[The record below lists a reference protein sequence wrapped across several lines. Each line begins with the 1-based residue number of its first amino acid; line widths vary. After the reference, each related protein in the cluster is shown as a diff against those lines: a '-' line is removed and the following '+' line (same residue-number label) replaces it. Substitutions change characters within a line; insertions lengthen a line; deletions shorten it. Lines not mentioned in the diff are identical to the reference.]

1 MQTKTGPILRIIAEA
16 LSKIASVF
24 DGKPAALDPCKCVK
38 PAEVEKL
45 ATAAAHEET
54 VRQTIAA
61 ELPSEDPAPPVVP
74 PGAFVPPAPPAA
86 EQPDPPPAAEPPASP
101 PAPPVGAELDKD
113 GLPWDQRIHAGSKAL
128 NVDGTWRL
136 KRNTDPALIESVKA
150 ELKAAMSAPGPA
162 TAPPAAEQPGQASPP
177 VEQPGP
183 ASPPPPPAADD
194 LPPVSFAG
202 FVQAITKKQ
211 AAGVLTVQEVAE
223 ACQKSGLA
231 SMPLLAARADLIPVV
246 FEELR
251 KIWVTRG

>member
-24 DGKPAALDPCKCVK
+24 DGKPAALDPCKCVP

-45 ATAAAHEET
+45 ASAAAHEET

-61 ELPSEDPAPPVVP
+61 ELPAEDPAPPVVP
-74 PGAFVPPAPPAA
+74 PGAFVPPAPPTT
-86 EQPDPPPAAEPPASP
+86 EQPGPAAE
-101 PAPPVGAELDKD
+101 LDRD

-136 KRNTDPALIESVKA
+136 KRNTDPDLIESVKA